1 MYLYYPIIKKV
12 WKGVIILQKK
22 LLLTYARAIFCLII
36 VILHSMTGFLND
48 SNITYNQ
55 KMTYSFVQVLLL
67 FATPC
72 FIILSE
78 TLLGMRYSNYIPKNF
93 FGKRIKYILIPY
105 LFFAFFV
112 SFNLYFDGSSDK
124 SIWEIILGIVIQG
137 KFFGWFI
144 LVIFQFYILHAL
156 FYKFLSK
163 VKPIYPLVFSFI
175 ISFIHSYLMYNNLSY
190 FQWWDSIY
198 PLFTRTIIFY
208 WLFYFIV
215 GFYVGKYYDQILIFL
230 KEKIKY
236 FVIIWLLAIVYI
248 AFNFFHLKVYL
259 NESNRY
265 DLLLFS
271 SLSFLFIIYFVKKFG
286 NKEIPFMMMVSEV
299 SFFIYLSHQ
308 IIVDY
313 VSKSL
318 AAFVYHPIL
327 FFILTTTF
335 TLAFS
340 KGLAILFSFIPYF
353 RLVTSRNSFNKM
365 TTNNYLTINK

>member
-1 MYLYYPIIKKV
+1 M
-12 WKGVIILQKK
+12 QKK
-22 LLLTYARAIFCLII
+22 LELTYARAIFCLTI
-36 VILHSMTGFLND
+36 VLLHSMTGFLND

-55 KMTYSFVQVLLL
+55 KMTYSFVQVVLL

-93 FGKRIKYILIPY
+93 LRKRVKYILIPY
-105 LFFAFFV
+105 LFFALFV

-124 SIWEIILGIVIQG
+124 SLWEIILGIVIQG
-137 KFFGWFI
+137 QFFGWFI

-156 FYKFLSK
+156 FYKILSK
-163 VKPIYPLVFSFI
+163 IKPIYPLVFSFI
-175 ISFIHSYLMYNNLSY
+175 ISFIHSYLMYNNLTY
-190 FQWWDSIY
+190 FQWWDSTY
-198 PLFTRTIIFY
+198 PFFTRTIIFY

-215 GFYVGKYYDQILIFL
+215 GFYIGKYYEEIMEFL
-230 KEKIKY
+230 KGKLKY
-236 FVIIWLLAIVYI
+236 FIIIWLLAILYM
-248 AFNFFHLKVYL
+248 AFNFFHLEIYL

-271 SLSFLFIIYFVKKFG
+271 SLSFLLVIYILKNFG
-286 NKEIPFMMMVSEV
+286 NKEIPFMMMISEI

-318 AAFVYHPIL
+318 AAFVSYPIL
-327 FFILTTTF
+327 FFVLTTSF

-340 KGLAILFSFIPYF
+340 IGLAIVFSFIPYF
-353 RLVTSRNSFNKM
+353 RLVTSRNSLHDM
-365 TTNNYLTINK
+365 TKNNYLTNNN